1 MTPFAIETAVLLM
14 LAYVAGCVGG
24 CWLRRACTRRHAR
37 QG

>member
-1 MTPFAIETAVLLM
+1 MTPFAIETAGLL
-14 LAYVAGCVGG
+14 LGAYALGCIVG